1 MPYATLDQL
10 KSRFGDDLLI
20 RVTDRA
26 TPPTG
31 QIDASIVSQALAD
44 TDAVI
49 DGYLEARYALPVASV
64 PVQLVDLALSIAI
77 YKLHVYSAEDKIT
90 QDYQDALR
98 ALREIAKGGITLTIA
113 GKPAANNGASGV
125 RITDRKRPFTND
137 NLKGFIG

>member
-1 MPYATLDQL
+1 MSYATLDQL

-26 TPPTG
+26 TPRTG
-31 QIDASIVSQALAD
+31 LIDTSVVDQALED

-49 DGYLEARYALPVASV
+49 DGYLEARYALPVVTV
-64 PVQLVDLALSIAI
+64 PAQLKDIALAIAI
-77 YKLHVYSAEDKIT
+77 YKLHVFSAEDKIT
-90 QDYQDALR
+90 TDYQDALR
-98 ALREIAKGGITLTIA
+98 SLREIAKGGIILTIA

-137 NLKGFIG
+137 NLKDFIG